1 MKELKFKRVAST
13 IIYSKNLEL
22 ASMKEINGPKLLVMG
37 LGFQAPVPKVL
48 YTGGLDVVVTN
59 LYPHIPHHSTIF
71 VRATEGTR
79 TISFD
84 YKKNVH
90 VNAVPIERQ
99 RGPDE
104 RMFRVAE
111 HSQDL
116 LDSLDF
122 VSTVIYERILPTLC
136 LMNKKEIILHCHD
149 WLTAK
154 AIPLL
159 KAHSDIPAVFS
170 VHMSVPR
177 PPADYLEILKVAEE
191 YGLSPDLRSRIHA
204 IDRRLLLE
212 AQGCHEADVVHCVSS
227 STAESVVK
235 AYDIPSKKVKV
246 IHNGVD
252 TSAYSP
258 PTAKDQKEIERVLQ
272 RYGITKPFILSTG
285 RFVWEKNHKNLLE
298 AFKLFHKS
306 HPEYSLAIMGF
317 GGYTYDELVKIREG
331 MQEKMKKKVVIH
343 NQDIRPDVAALYK
356 ASDICCF
363 PSLEEAFGMVAVE
376 AMACGKPVVLG
387 DVGGMRE
394 VIKDSVNGS
403 VGLRVDAR
411 TPEVLAAGLEKAAA
425 SRDSWGKKARNYVVR
440 NFSWDKI
447 AQEYVKIYEKLV

>member
-1 MKELKFKRVAST
+1 MVIYPDANAVDAMKT
-13 IIYSKNLEL
+13 TKNF
-22 ASMKEINGPKLLVMG
+22 KLLVIG
-37 LGFQAPVPKVL
+37 LGFQAPVHNVL

-71 VRATEGTR
+71 VRATGGTK
-79 TISFD
+79 TIFFD
-84 YKKNVH
+84 YKRNVH
-90 VNAVPIERQ
+90 VNAIPVERNK
-99 RGPDE
+99 GPDE

-111 HSQDL
+111 GSADL

-122 VSTVIYERILPTLC
+122 VSTVVYERILPMLC
-136 LMNKKEIILHCHD
+136 LMKKEEIVLHCHD

-154 AIPLL
+154 AIPIV
-159 KAHSDIPAVFS
+159 KAHSNIPAVFS

-177 PPADYLEILKVAEE
+177 PPANYLDILKVAEE
-191 YGLSPDLRSRIHA
+191 YGFSPDLHSRIHA

-227 STAESVVK
+227 ATAESVVK
-235 AYDIPSKKVKV
+235 AYDIPRKKVKV

-252 TSAYSP
+252 TAVYAP

-272 RYGITKPFILSTG
+272 KYGITKPFILSTG

-298 AFKLFHKS
+298 AFKIFHKS

-317 GGYTYDELVKIREG
+317 GGYTYDELVKMRAD
-331 MQEKMKKKVVIH
+331 MPEKVMRKVVIH
-343 NQDIRPDVAALYK
+343 NQDIRPDVVALYK
-356 ASDICCF
+356 ASDICCS

-394 VIKDSVNGS
+394 VIKDQVNGV
-403 VGLRVDAR
+403 VGIRVDAKS
-411 TPEVLAAGLEKAAA
+411 PEVLAAALEKAAMNREA
-425 SRDSWGKKARNYVVR
+425 WGAEARSYVVK

-447 AQEYVKIYEKLV
+447 AKEYMKLYDKLV